1 LNSDHYG
8 MKKIKERILEYIAVL
23 KLKGD
28 MKSPILCF
36 TGAPGIG
43 KTSLGKKY
51 CACYR
56 QKICAG

>member
-1 LNSDHYG
+1 

-43 KTSLGKKY
+43 KTSLGKSIAHAIGRNMY
-51 CACYR
+51 V
-56 QKICAG
+56 